1 MRAWNI
7 RAPDAVSKAY
17 YDVSKVYFLSRLW
30 IQKQKSNSGV
40 NVVTHTSSTYQEDDG
55 WVPNK
60 SNSSAQLSLV
70 ATTAHATKNTKHL
83 TTQHL
88 RKTGIVKTQMLHRH
102 PIPVSAT
109 AFVGMLAEVQP
120 SDFSFHHLF
129 DLALWNPSEA
139 GKHCQEFTASQ
150 TFNQGIKLA
159 RSQGTRSNMR
169 LLCPGTQYANFN
181 HSKTLE
187 NFSAQKIASISTS

>member
-1 MRAWNI
+1 MGGFPTRAT
-7 RAPDAVSKAY
+7 AV
-17 YDVSKVYFLSRLW
+17 LSFRLLPPLHM
-30 IQKQKSNSGV
+30 Q
-40 NVVTHTSSTYQEDDG
+40 
-55 WVPNK
+55 P
-60 SNSSAQLSLV
+60 
-70 ATTAHATKNTKHL
+70 
-83 TTQHL
+83 
-88 RKTGIVKTQMLHRH
+88 KTQNTLQHNTYVRQKLLRHKRIYDMLHRH

-159 RSQGTRSNMR
+159 RSQGTTNNMR
-169 LLCPGTQYANFN
+169 LLCPGTQYVNFN

-187 NFSAQKIASISTS
+187 NFSAQKIASITTS

>member
-1 MRAWNI
+1 MVNI
-7 RAPDAVSKAY
+7 
-17 YDVSKVYFLSRLW
+17 
-30 IQKQKSNSGV
+30 
-40 NVVTHTSSTYQEDDG
+40 VTHTSSTYQEDDG

-70 ATTAHATKNTKHL
+70 ATTAHATKNTKYL
-83 TTQHL
+83 TTHYVRQKLL
-88 RKTGIVKTQMLHRH
+88 RHERISDMLHRH

-109 AFVGMLAEVQP
+109 AFVGMLAEVQS

-139 GKHCQEFTASQ
+139 GKHCQEFTTSQ

-169 LLCPGTQYANFN
+169 LLLCPGTQIANFN